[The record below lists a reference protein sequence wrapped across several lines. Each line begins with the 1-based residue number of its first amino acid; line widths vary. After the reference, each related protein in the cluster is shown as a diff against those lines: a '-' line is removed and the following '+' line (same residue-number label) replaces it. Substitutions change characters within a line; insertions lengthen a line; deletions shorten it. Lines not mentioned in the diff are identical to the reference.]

1 MSLLEESAPAVIFV
15 IGLVISTII
24 IFIITKLFGER
35 TNIGKAF
42 ITAVIGALV
51 WVIVY
56 YFFGYGLLATVEG
69 GIAWLFALRGV
80 YGLSWT
86 RAAIIAVI
94 IWIVSYFV
102 SVALNLPTAPGPL

>member
-42 ITAVIGALV
+42 ITAAIGALV
-51 WVIVY
+51 WVIVTISLVMDY
-56 YFFGYGLLATVEG
+56 WQLWQEV
-69 GIAWLFALRGV
+69 
-80 YGLSWT
+80 
-86 RAAIIAVI
+86 
-94 IWIVSYFV
+94 
-102 SVALNLPTAPGPL
+102 

>member
-24 IFIITKLFGER
+24 IFIITKLFGKR
-35 TNIGKAF
+35 TNISKLF

-56 YFFGYGLLATVEG
+56 YFFGHGILATVAG
-69 GIAWLFALRGV
+69 GIGWLFALRG
-80 YGLSWT
+80 LMALWT
-86 RAAIIAVI
+86 RTAIIAVI

>member
-1 MSLLEESAPAVIFV
+1 MASLQLDDPAVIFV
-15 IGLVISTII
+15 IGLVVSTII
-24 IFIITKLFGER
+24 IFIVTKLFRGR

-51 WVIVY
+51 WVVVY
-56 YFFGYGLLATVEG
+56 RLFGHGLLAIVVG
-69 GIAWLFALRGV
+69 GIAWLLALKWL

-102 SVALNLPTAPGPL
+102 TVALGIHTVTGPL

>member
-51 WVIVY
+51 WVIDY
-56 YFFGYGLLATVEG
+56 YFFGYGLLATVAG
-69 GIAWLFALRGV
+69 GIAWLFALR
-80 YGLSWT
+80 
-86 RAAIIAVI
+86 
-94 IWIVSYFV
+94 
-102 SVALNLPTAPGPL
+102 